1 MNDIKCPKCG
11 EVFKVDQ
18 AGYADIAKQ
27 VRDQEFAQALKER
40 LEQANQA
47 KQSELQLAQAA
58 KDTEIA
64 VLQAALAAKATETEL
79 EVTKAKAEV
88 ASQKDEELKAVQA
101 QLDYYKDFKLKLST
115 KMVGETLEE
124 HCEIEFN
131 KIRAAGFT
139 RAYFEKDNEVVEGS
153 KGDYIFKDFDEE
165 GNEFISI
172 MFEMKN
178 ESDATEKKKK
188 NEDFFKELDKDRTA
202 KGCEYAVLVS
212 VLEAENDF
220 YNMGIVDVSHKYPKM
235 YVVRPNFFVPILTL
249 LRNAAQ
255 STATTKAELAR
266 MKDENMDITNFERDL
281 VNFQQGFARNYG
293 LASKKFQDAIKAI
306 DKSIDQLQ
314 KTKDQLLG
322 AENNLRLAKEKAE
335 DVSIKKLT
343 RGNPTMT
350 ARFKELPPLDP
361 DTLEKFEDFVD
372 EEDE

>member
-40 LEQANQA
+40 LEQANQV

-58 KDTEIA
+58 KDQEIA

-79 EVTKAKAEV
+79 EVTKAKAEI
-88 ASQKDEELKAVQA
+88 ATQKDEELKAVQA

-115 KMVGETLEE
+115 KMVGESLEE

-131 KIRAAGFT
+131 KIRAAGFS

-153 KGDYIFKDFDEE
+153 KGDYVFKDFDEE

-178 ESDATEKKKK
+178 ENDATEKKKK

-235 YVVRPNFFVPILTL
+235 YVVRPNFFIPILTL
-249 LRNAAQ
+249 IRNAAQ
-255 STATTKAELAR
+255 STASSKSELAR
-266 MKDENMDITNFERDL
+266 IQEENIDITNFERDL
-281 VNFQQGFARNYG
+281 LNFHNAFNHKWQSAGKKFEEAIDGIDKTITQLEKVKKAL
-293 LASKKFQDAIKAI
+293 LASERN
-306 DKSIDQLQ
+306 LQ
-314 KTKDQLLG
+314 
-322 AENNLRLAKEKAE
+322 LAKNKIE

-350 ARFKELPPLDP
+350 AKFKALPPIDP

>member
-40 LEQANQA
+40 LEQANQVQ
-47 KQSELQLAQAA
+47 QSELQLAQAA
-58 KDTEIA
+58 KDKEIA

-88 ASQKDEELKAVQA
+88 ANQKDSELKAVQA
-101 QLDYYKDFKLKLST
+101 ELDRYKDFKLKLST

-124 HCEIEFN
+124 HCENEFN
-131 KIRAAGFT
+131 KIRSAGFT

-178 ESDATEKKKK
+178 ENDATEKKKK

-255 STATTKAELAR
+255 STASTKAELAR

-281 VNFQQGFARNYG
+281 LNFQQGFARNYG

-372 EEDE
+372 EEEE